1 MKQIEGSPPSLESS
15 TSGLL
20 IITKGG
26 EPLNR
31 MRAHRLPLH
40 KDSNAHPQLHMASNV
55 IRGLLDCW
63 TVWMPSIMLYVL
75 CACPL
80 DVGIVF
86 VFLRPVSPTQCRVG
100 I

>member
-1 MKQIEGSPPSLESS
+1 M
-15 TSGLL
+15 
-20 IITKGG
+20 
-26 EPLNR
+26 
-31 MRAHRLPLH
+31 MRDL
-40 KDSNAHPQLHMASNV
+40 V
-55 IRGLLDCW
+55 DCW